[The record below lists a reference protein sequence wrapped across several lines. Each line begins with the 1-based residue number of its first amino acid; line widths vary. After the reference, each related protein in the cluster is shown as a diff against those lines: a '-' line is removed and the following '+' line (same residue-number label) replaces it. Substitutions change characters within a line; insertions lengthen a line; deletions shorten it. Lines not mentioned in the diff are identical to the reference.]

1 MMRKESGQM
10 SGRSAIARADES
22 FEVIG
27 QRIGLFAALTRQRI
41 QQAIVTARAEADA
54 MDHVQAKAHKSTNSD
69 AVNNDRIQPA
79 LLRAEAVVDSTSK
92 QLSNISKRAL
102 FQAQRFG
109 AYLQEDI
116 EDILVEAQHLRQQ
129 AKK

>member
-1 MMRKESGQM
+1 MHQESGEM
-10 SGRSAIARADES
+10 SGRSAIARADEA

-27 QRIGLFAALTRQRI
+27 QRIGLLAALTRQRI

-54 MDHVQAKAHKSTNSD
+54 VDHIQAKAHEPTNSD

-79 LLRAEAVVDSTSK
+79 LPRAEAVVDSTSK
-92 QLSNISKRAL
+92 QLSDISKRAL